1 VQSTSA
7 SKLSTPALDG
17 ADVLSDYIP
26 QSNEISRVP
35 STAGGPDEDA
45 ERRDQVAVKDEQDD
59 QDEQDEEEDDAEY
72 DSEGNVVMNAGG
84 ANGKG
89 KSKTAVKKEAK
100 RKFDEKVSASPDFPD
115 LSLAGASR
123 CQEPHSWKPLGL
135 TLTDL
140 DPQLASRRSTQAS
153 LKSADSIKRFTY
165 LLGQT
170 DLFKHF
176 CDLKVGFMLTL

>member
-1 VQSTSA
+1 MQSTSA

-100 RKFDEKVSASPDFPD
+100 RKFDEKVSASPDFPN
-115 LSLAGASR
+115 LSPALGARSLIPGEASCADFYRPRPAARLA
-123 CQEPHSWKPLGL
+123 PDDPGL
-135 TLTDL
+135 AQVGRFD
-140 DPQLASRRSTQAS
+140 QAIH
-153 LKSADSIKRFTY
+153 LPPRPDRPVQA
-165 LLGQT
+165 LL
-170 DLFKHF
+170 
-176 CDLKVGFMLTL
+176 